1 MSGGGGKKGGTKVPG
16 AASEGMLSLTR
27 DINPDIPAELEAN
40 IRKWASAA
48 FEAVGGTGAPR
59 IDFLGDEETGEIW
72 LNEVNPCPGSF
83 GYFLWETADAP
94 MLFTELR
101 SKLFVEAVEEFG
113 THACPPTRP
122 RRTRG
127 SFSGPMNKGGCRA
140 AFDGYLII
148 R

>member
-1 MSGGGGKKGGTKVPG
+1 M
-16 AASEGMLSLTR
+16 SLTR

-83 GYFLWETADAP
+83 GYFLWEVADP
-94 MLFTELR
+94 PILFTELL
-101 SKLFVEAVEEFG
+101 SKLIEEAVEEFRNSRLP
-113 THACPPTRP
+113 ADPTPKDARLFKRP
-122 RRTRG
+122 
-127 SFSGPMNKGGCRA
+127 
-140 AFDGYLII
+140 YE
-148 R
+148 